1 MNNKPS
7 HKKEIQQT
15 NIYSNALSFAD
26 DKESRCKYW
35 LPEQTYEDGYSCRY
49 AIEDLN
55 EKLCV
60 FHATKI
66 TEEEK
71 QKLNKHA
78 LNKAENL
85 EHLFRGAFAD
95 LLESAEKQRNV
106 FIDLRGFKFPQVSF
120 KSKFPEKADFSFSV
134 FYYDVN
140 FSIPVITLNPDDS
153 ADTNPFLML
162 EEGAIFKNTTFK
174 KNADFNFIEV
184 KGELDFENAIFE
196 KDALFNS
203 IDVKEKA
210 TFSGCIFNAKSEFM
224 SSSFQ
229 KLEFY
234 SATFLQKAEFQ
245 DITVQESSYF
255 DGTTFNGEA
264 SFIEATFGEDNFDFD
279 NFELKK
285 IDESEIENRSYGE
298 TSFIGT
304 IFNEKAD
311 FFSAVFFNRAEFY
324 DAVFRKHTRFDS
336 YDAGTSPIQTHRF
349 GMFHNGCDFIR
360 VTLSKDE
367 EFVFL
372 RNDLSKAR
380 FHDTNL
386 EKIVFRDVQW
396 AKAQTRLQR
405 LLRGQSYFLWD
416 EIRPMEGMREYPDD
430 AKTAENYRQ
439 LVINYEGKRDYETAE
454 YFHIGEMEMR
464 RKRLEENLY
473 SFIPLSYEL
482 FERLKLEGIW
492 HKSKLYYLN
501 FPFHWFHEI
510 RKKLNG
516 YTLYLISSRYGTS
529 YPQAISVLLMLLI
542 LFPVFFLFAG
552 FKSGKES
559 TVEQPRIIEYNLF
572 SDSTHQPA
580 EIGQVITDYSE
591 ALSYTLSIV
600 TFQRERFYEPF
611 GREARILLYISV
623 LVITAQSAFV
633 LLAIRR
639 QFKR

>member
-1 MNNKPS
+1 M
-7 HKKEIQQT
+7 QQQNT
-15 NIYSNALSFAD
+15 YSTTLSFAT
-26 DKESRCKYW
+26 DKESKCKYW
-35 LPEQTYEDGYSCRY
+35 LPEQTYEAEYSCNY
-49 AIEDLN
+49 AMENPSETFCI
-55 EKLCV
+55 
-60 FHATKI
+60 FHAKKF

-71 QKLNKHA
+71 QNLSKFVISR
-78 LNKAENL
+78 AEVL
-85 EHLFRGAFAD
+85 ESKFQAAFAE

-140 FSIPVITLNPDDS
+140 FSIPVITLNPDDP

-162 EEGAIFKNTTFK
+162 EEGAIFRNTTFK
-174 KNADFNFIEV
+174 KNADFNYIEI
-184 KGELDFENAIFE
+184 KGDLDFQNAIFE

-203 IDVKEKA
+203 IVVKEKA
-210 TFSGCIFNAKSEFM
+210 TFSGCVFNAKSEFI
-224 SSSFQ
+224 SSSF
-229 KLEFY
+229 KELEFY
-234 SATFLQKAEFQ
+234 NATFLQKAEFQ
-245 DITVQESSYF
+245 NIKVQQSSDF

-264 SFIEATFGEDNFDFD
+264 NFIEASFGENAFDFD
-279 NFELKK
+279 AFELKK
-285 IDESEIENRSYGE
+285 NDQLETETESLYSHS
-298 TSFIGT
+298 SFIGA

-311 FFSAVFFNRAEFY
+311 FFAAVFFNRAEFQ
-324 DAVFRKHTRFDS
+324 DAVFRKHTRFVS
-336 YDAGTSPIQTHRF
+336 YDADTSPIEVQRF

-360 VTLSKDE
+360 VTLPKDE
-367 EFVFL
+367 KFVFF

-386 EKIVFRDVQW
+386 EEIIFRDVQW

-405 LLRGQSYFLWD
+405 LLRGKSYFLWD
-416 EIRPMEGMREYPDD
+416 EIRPMEGMRDYPDD

-464 RKRLEENLY
+464 RKRLEENLF
-473 SFIPLSYEL
+473 SFEPIPDAFSEP
-482 FERLKLEGIW
+482 EGLDEDW

-501 FPFHWFHEI
+501 YPFYLFHEL
-510 RKKLNG
+510 RKKVNG
-516 YTLYLISSRYGTS
+516 YSIYLISSRYGTS
-529 YPQAISVLLMLLI
+529 YPQAIAI
-542 LFPVFFLFAG
+542 LFLLTLMFPLFFLYAG

-572 SDSTHQPA
+572 SDSTHQTVA
-580 EIGQVITDYSE
+580 FGQWINDYSE
-591 ALSYTLSIV
+591 ALSYTLSII
-600 TFQRERFYEPF
+600 TFQRERFYEPLNLQS
-611 GREARILLYISV
+611 RMLLYISV
-623 LVITAQSAFV
+623 FVLTAQTAFV